1 MSIYFIAGIDTDAGK
16 SFATGLL
23 AKHLLNKKVNV
34 VTQKFAQT
42 GCKGVSEDIQTHREI
57 MGIEL
62 MDVDKDKTTCPFVF
76 DYPASPHLAAE
87 MQNETIDIEK
97 INNSS
102 KQLDDMFEIVLLEG
116 VGGLNVPIT
125 LDYSLLDF
133 LEEKKY
139 PTILVSSSKLGSIN
153 HTLLSLEILQKRN
166 IPLQGLIYN
175 HFPAN
180 SEFILKDSVKVF
192 EHYLKK
198 MNFNCPIIEIPVIDD
213 FKNSEVDFSAF
224 FE

>member
-23 AKHLLNKKVNV
+23 AKYLLKKQVNV
-34 VTQKFAQT
+34 ITQKFAQT

-62 MDVDKDKTTCPFVF
+62 MDVDKDGTTCPFVF

-97 INNSS
+97 INISS
-102 KQLDDMFEIVLLEG
+102 KKLNNQFEIVLLEG

-153 HTLLSLEILQKRN
+153 HTLLSLEILKKRN
-166 IPLQGLIYN
+166 IPLHGLIYN

-198 MNFNCPIIEIPVIDD
+198 MNFDCPIIEIPVINDY
-213 FKNSEVDFSAF
+213 KKSEVDFSAF

>member
-16 SFATGLL
+16 TFATGLM
-23 AKHLLNKKVNV
+23 AKYLLNRKVKV

-42 GCKGVSEDIQTHREI
+42 GCVGISEDIQTHRKI

-62 MDVDKDKTTCPFVF
+62 LDVDKDGTTCPYVF
-76 DYPASPHLAAE
+76 NYPASPHLAAE
-87 MQNETIDIEK
+87 MQNKTINLGKIEHSTK
-97 INNSS
+97 TLQKNYDHI
-102 KQLDDMFEIVLLEG
+102 LLEG

-125 LDYSLLDF
+125 LEHSLLDY

-153 HTLLSLEILQKRN
+153 HTLLSLEVLQRRE

-175 HFPAN
+175 HFPAD
-180 SEFILKDSVKVF
+180 SEIILKDSIKVF
-192 EHYLKK
+192 EYYLKK
-198 MNFNCPIIEIPVIDD
+198 MNFDCSIIEVPVIKENRIPNIN
-213 FKNSEVDFSAF
+213 FEEIF
-224 FE
+224 F

>member
-23 AKHLLNKKVNV
+23 AKYLLNKQVNV

-42 GCKGVSEDIQTHREI
+42 GCKGISEDIQTHRKI
-57 MGIEL
+57 MGIDL
-62 MDVDKDKTTCPFVF
+62 MDVDKDRTTCPFVF

-87 MQNETIDIEK
+87 MQNKTIDIEK

-102 KQLDDMFEIVLLEG
+102 KQLDDEFDVVLLEG

-166 IPLQGLIYN
+166 IPLHGLIYN

-180 SEFILKDSVKVF
+180 SEFILKDSIKVF
-192 EHYLKK
+192 KHYLNK
-198 MNFNCPIIEIPVIDD
+198 MNFDCPIVEIPVIDD
-213 FKNSEVDFSAF
+213 FKKSEIDFSAF
-224 FE
+224 FK

>member
-16 SFATGLL
+16 SLATGLL
-23 AKHLLNKKVNV
+23 AKYLLDNQINV

-42 GCKGVSEDIQTHREI
+42 GCKGISEDIQTHREI
-57 MGIEL
+57 MGIDL
-62 MDVDKDKTTCPFVF
+62 MDVDKDGTTCPFVF

-87 MQNETIDIEK
+87 MQNKTIDIEK

-102 KQLDDMFEIVLLEG
+102 KKLDDEFEVVLLEG

-125 LDYSLLDF
+125 IDYSLLDY
-133 LEEKKY
+133 LEEMKY

-153 HTLLSLEILQKRN
+153 HTLLSLEILKKRN
-166 IPLQGLIYN
+166 IPLHGLIYN

-198 MNFNCPIIEIPVIDD
+198 MNFDCPIIEIPVISD
-213 FKNSEVDFSAF
+213 FKKSEIDFSAF
-224 FE
+224 FK